1 MGTLQD
7 KVVEV
12 MRTKGRPMT
21 AVEISMLVFPDAPV
35 WEHSVKKAKIYNCL
49 VRMEKYD
56 EVRKGAM
63 LDNQR
68 LWVLV

>member
-7 KVVEV
+7 KVIEI
-12 MRTKGRPMT
+12 MRSKGRPMT
-21 AVEISMLVFPDAPV
+21 AVEISRLVFPDAPS
-35 WEHSVKKAKIYNCL
+35 WELSVKKTKIYNCL